1 MAVEPV
7 DVDPAFDAG
16 ASQPGPADAGPAE
29 EREMRTLVVLPTYD
43 EADNITEVLRRLRA
57 AVPAADVLVV
67 DDASPDGTAEIAK
80 AAGSEVGGVDVMI
93 RAAKAGLG
101 SAYRAGFAEGIR
113 RGYDILVE
121 MDSDLSHDPAALPT
135 LLRAVEGGADLA
147 IGSRYVPG
155 GSIPRWSVRRRA
167 LSRWGNR
174 YASAA
179 LGLHVADSTSGYR
192 AYRAEIVAAL
202 DLPTV
207 RADGYGFQIEMAY
220 RVARKGG
227 RIVELP
233 IDFVDRERGR
243 SKMSSRIIVEAL
255 LLVSWWGVRDL
266 PSRGRTGA
274 ATHRTPR
281 HRPRITPSTP

>member
-1 MAVEPV
+1 
-7 DVDPAFDAG
+7 
-16 ASQPGPADAGPAE
+16 
-29 EREMRTLVVLPTYD
+29 MRTLVVLPTYE
-43 EADNITEVLRRLRA
+43 EAENIAEVLRRLKA
-57 AVPAADVLVV
+57 AVPSADVLVV

-80 AAGSEVGGVDVMI
+80 AAGTELGGVDIMI
-93 RAAKAGLG
+93 RAGKAGLG

-135 LLRAVEGGADLA
+135 LLRAVEAGADLV
-147 IGSRYVPG
+147 IGSRYIPG
-155 GSIPRWSVRRRA
+155 GSIPHWSFRRRA

-174 YASAA
+174 YAGMA
-179 LGLHVADSTSGYR
+179 LGLPVADATSGYR
-192 AYRAEIVAAL
+192 AYLSDTVAGL

-227 RIVELP
+227 RIVEVP
-233 IDFVDRERGR
+233 IEFVDRERGT

-255 LLVSWWGVRDL
+255 LLVTWWGVRDY
-266 PSRGRTGA
+266 PSRVRSRRA
-274 ATHRTPR
+274 ARRAHPRSGVTPT
-281 HRPRITPSTP
+281 TP